1 MNEKKIVD
9 EQLSYKIIQKIK
21 SKIKP
26 DIKSIFLKLFLVH
39 LSVALF
45 TLSVCPQ
52 LGVSSFKTNLNF
64 SHVFL
69 AFGDKGC
76 ELFCG
81 FFFTSASIAVSFIFL
96 TRDEVRFLRFNK
108 TYLAS
113 VFILSSIGF
122 LLMFNSQLFV
132 ELSILW
138 LLGTFIGVI
147 GTLEVGAYILRYV
160 H

>member
-1 MNEKKIVD
+1 MIEKKLVD

-26 DIKSIFLKLFLVH
+26 DIKNIFLKLFLVH

-64 SHVFL
+64 SHAFL

-81 FFFTSASIAVSFIFL
+81 FFFTSASIAVSFLFL

-113 VFILSSIGF
+113 VFILCSIGF

-147 GTLEVGAYILRYV
+147 GTLEIGAFILRYV